1 MALLMPKRIII
12 SRDPVKLDEM
22 GKPEGIKP
30 DIVMESGTL
39 TNVHRKRKRLTHL
52 SPEERLM
59 RR

>member
-30 DIVMESGTL
+30 DIVMESGT
-39 TNVHRKRKRLTHL
+39 NVHRKRKRLTHL